1 MVALRGKEDDVIEEI
16 SGDFLQWLRGFSFV
30 AEKGS
35 VRKAAIAMG
44 REQPTISRQIH
55 CLEKELG
62 VTLFD
67 RSSGKMKITP
77 EGKALQEEAVSLFED
92 VKRIKG
98 QFTEQE
104 FDYRGKIVIAT
115 THATIDAILPPFVAD
130 FWRQHPGVTFHFE
143 GGIREMV
150 YEKVES
156 AEADFGL
163 ASFDTSSKTI
173 VFHDLYEAS
182 LVLIAPKHNRFFA
195 GNYPTLEQIAE
206 TPLILFAH
214 RGSVE
219 PLIEGRFAEE
229 RLKLNMIMTH
239 NNFVSIKKYVAHGMG
254 VAILG
259 SHGLSPEDEQNFDIY
274 SLDRY
279 FPKRR
284 YGIILKKKKYH
295 SAMVKAFIR
304 SIKPDI
310 DFSAKTERDDK
321 VPPVSLSEFMRARW
335 APKQAEAFGEKGP
348 KGKKR

>member
-1 MVALRGKEDDVIEEI
+1 MIEEI
-16 SGDFLQWLRGFSFV
+16 PGDFIQWLRGFSFV

-35 VRKAAIAMG
+35 VRQAAIAMG

-67 RSSGKMKITP
+67 RSSGKMRITP
-77 EGKALQEEAVSLFED
+77 EGKALQEEAVSLFEG

-98 QFTEQE
+98 QFKEQD

-115 THATIDAILPPFVAD
+115 THAIIDTILPPYVDD
-130 FWRQHPGVTFHFE
+130 FRRKHREVTFHFE
-143 GGIREMV
+143 GAIREMV

-156 AEADFGL
+156 AEADFGIGP
-163 ASFDTSSKTI
+163 SDPSPKT
-173 VFHDLYEAS
+173 VACHDLFETS
-182 LVLIAPKHNRFFA
+182 LILIAPKNTPFFT
-195 GNYPTLEQIAE
+195 GKSPTLKQIAE
-206 TPLILFAH
+206 APLILFAH

-219 PLIEGRFAEE
+219 PLIEGRFAEG
-229 RLKLNMIMTH
+229 RLKPNVIMTH
-239 NNFVSIKKYVAHGMG
+239 NNFVSIKKYVAQGMG

-259 SHGLSPEDEQNFDIY
+259 GYALSPEDERSFDVC

-284 YGIILKKKKYH
+284 YGILLKNKKYF
-295 SAMVKAFIR
+295 SPMVKAFIH

-310 DFSAKTERDDK
+310 DFSPKR
-321 VPPVSLSEFMRARW
+321 RA
-335 APKQAEAFGEKGP
+335 
-348 KGKKR
+348 